1 MSNAEGHHLCSNN
14 WGFLSA
20 TMNLCSNCYGN
31 LCLRQQTRMKSTFK
45 SFLSSFVVTDRFH
58 KAKNVSNTMTQTT
71 KQPYITGWT
80 FHCKISKMESWFV

>member
-31 LCLRQQTRMKSTFK
+31 LCLRQQTRMKSTVK
-45 SFLSSFVVTDRFH
+45 SFLSSFVVTDRFRLFSDDLNLSFETH
-58 KAKNVSNTMTQTT
+58 
-71 KQPYITGWT
+71 QPT
-80 FHCKISKMESWFV
+80 